1 MKRVERSPTVCFVA
15 PKNYPL
21 LAGHGDLR
29 HIGGAEVQRLLIA
42 RELVRRGFAVRFV
55 TLDYGQP
62 DGIEHEGI
70 RVYKMCA
77 AEAGWPGLRFVHPR
91 WTSLWAALAR
101 ADADVYYQRTA
112 GVESGQVALW
122 CRRNRR
128 TLVLA
133 IASDIECD
141 PRLPGKAARERWF
154 FHYALRRADAV
165 VAQTALQARRLADQ
179 FGVAATV
186 IRSCAPTP
194 AETSPT
200 VKRPPEPRVLWVGRF
215 AAPKRPE
222 LVLELATLCPEWH
235 FDVVG
240 EPNSPGRNRAHVY
253 DALRALPNVTLHGF
267 VPYARIGARYDAAA
281 LLLCTSAWEGY
292 PNTFLEAWSRG
303 LSVVSTVDPDG
314 VIRRHGLGR
323 IAGGSAHEL
332 RAAIGTVL
340 GDAGERAACAER
352 ARRFF
357 AAHHTVAAAG
367 DAYEALLRAVP
378 AGRHASAPDAAGAA
392 PSARV
397 GRQLGA
403 VQ

>member
-1 MKRVERSPTVCFVA
+1 MMRVERPPSVCFVA

-122 CRRNRR
+122 CRRHRR
-128 TLVLA
+128 ALVLA

-141 PRLPGKAARERWF
+141 PRLPGRAARERWF
-154 FHYALRRADAV
+154 FHYALHRAEAV
-165 VAQTALQARRLADQ
+165 VAQTTQQARGLADH

-186 IRSCAPTP
+186 IRSCAP
-194 AETSPT
+194 SP
-200 VKRPPEPRVLWVGRF
+200 VDPPPTAKSPRVLWVGRF
-215 AAPKRPE
+215 AAAKRPE
-222 LVLELATLCPEWH
+222 LLLEVASLCPEWH

-240 EPNSPGRNRAHVY
+240 EPNSPGSNRAYVY

-267 VPYARIGARYDAAA
+267 VPYAQIGARYDAAA

-303 LSVVSTVDPDG
+303 LPVVATVDPDG
-314 VIRRHGLGR
+314 VIGRHELGR
-323 IAGGSAHEL
+323 VAGGSAYEL
-332 RAAIGTVL
+332 RAAVGAVL

-367 DAYEALLRAVP
+367 AAYETLLRAVHV
-378 AGRHASAPDAAGAA
+378 GHRASAPGAAGAA
-392 PSARV
+392 SPAPA

-403 VQ
+403 AQ

>member
-1 MKRVERSPTVCFVA
+1 MTRSERPPSVCFVA
-15 PKNYPL
+15 PKNYSL
-21 LAGHGDLR
+21 LAGHSDLR

-62 DGIEHEGI
+62 DGIEHDGI

-77 AEAGWPGLRFVHPR
+77 ADAGWPGLRFIHPR
-91 WTSLWAALAR
+91 WTSLSAALAR

-128 TLVLA
+128 ALVLA
-133 IASDIECD
+133 IASDMECD

-154 FHYALRRADAV
+154 FQYALRRADAV
-165 VAQTALQARRLADQ
+165 VAQTRLQARRLADH

-200 VKRPPEPRVLWVGRF
+200 ARQPYVPRVLWVGRF

-222 LVLELATLCPEWH
+222 LLLELAALCPDWH

-240 EPNSPGRNRAHVY
+240 EPNDPGSNRAYVY
-253 DALRALPNVTLHGF
+253 DALRALPNVTLRGF
-267 VPYARIGARYDAAA
+267 VPYAQIGARYDAAT

-303 LSVVSTVDPDG
+303 LPVVSTVDPDG
-314 VIRRHGLGR
+314 VIQRQGLGR
-323 IAGGSAHEL
+323 LAGGSAREL
-332 RAAIGTVL
+332 RAAIEAL
-340 GDAGERAACAER
+340 LEHAEERAACAER

-357 AAHHTVAAAG
+357 GAHHTVAAAG
-367 DAYEALLRAVP
+367 DAYEALLHAVH
-378 AGRHASAPDAAGAA
+378 AGRHASARGAAGAA
-392 PSARV
+392 PPAGP
-397 GRQLGA
+397 GRQVGA
-403 VQ
+403 V

>member
-1 MKRVERSPTVCFVA
+1 MNPGARPPSICFVA

-21 LAGHGDLR
+21 LAGHSDLR

-62 DGIEHEGI
+62 DGIEHDGI

-77 AEAGWPGLRFVHPR
+77 ADAGWPGVRFIYPR

-128 TLVLA
+128 ALVLA

-154 FHYALRRADAV
+154 FHYALHRADAV
-165 VAQTALQARRLADQ
+165 VAQTTLQARRLADH

-186 IRSCAPTP
+186 IRSCAPLPMETP
-194 AETSPT
+194 LTAKS
-200 VKRPPEPRVLWVGRF
+200 PRVLWVGRF

-222 LVLELATLCPEWH
+222 LVLELAALCPEWQ

-240 EPNSPGRNRAHVY
+240 EPNDPGSNRAYVY

-267 VPYARIGARYDAAA
+267 VPYAQIGARYDAAA

-323 IAGGSAHEL
+323 VAGGSAHEL
-332 RAAIGTVL
+332 RAAVGALL
-340 GDAGERAACAER
+340 GDAEERAACAER

-357 AAHHTVAAAG
+357 GAHHTVAGAG
-367 DAYEALLRAVP
+367 DAYEALLQAVH
-378 AGRHASAPDAAGAA
+378 AGRHASARGAAGAA
-392 PSARV
+392 PPAGP
-397 GRQLGA
+397 GRQVGVA
-403 VQ
+403 Q

>member
-1 MKRVERSPTVCFVA
+1 MSRSERPPSVCFVA

-21 LAGHGDLR
+21 LAGDGDLR

-62 DGIEHEGI
+62 DGIEHGGI

-77 AEAGWPGLRFVHPR
+77 AEAGWPGLRFIHPR

-122 CRRNRR
+122 CRRNGRA
-128 TLVLA
+128 LVLA

-154 FHYALRRADAV
+154 FHYALHRADAV
-165 VAQTALQARRLADQ
+165 VAQTAQQTRRLADH
-179 FGVAATV
+179 FGVAASV
-186 IRSCAPTP
+186 IRSCAPSPVELSPP
-194 AETSPT
+194 AKS
-200 VKRPPEPRVLWVGRF
+200 PRVLWVGRF
-215 AAPKRPE
+215 AAAKRPE
-222 LVLELATLCPEWH
+222 LLLELASRCPEWP

-240 EPNSPGRNRAHVY
+240 GPNDPGSNRAYVY

-267 VPYARIGARYDAAA
+267 VPYAQIGARYDAAA

-303 LSVVSTVDPDG
+303 LPVVATVDPDG
-314 VIRRHGLGR
+314 VIGRHGLGR
-323 IAGGSAHEL
+323 VAGGSAHDL
-332 RAAIGTVL
+332 RAAIGALL
-340 GDAGERAACAER
+340 GHAEERAACAER

-357 AAHHTVAAAG
+357 GAHHTVAVAG
-367 DAYEALLRAVP
+367 EAYETLLRAVY
-378 AGRHASAPDAAGAA
+378 AGRRASAPGAAGAA
-392 PSARV
+392 PPARA